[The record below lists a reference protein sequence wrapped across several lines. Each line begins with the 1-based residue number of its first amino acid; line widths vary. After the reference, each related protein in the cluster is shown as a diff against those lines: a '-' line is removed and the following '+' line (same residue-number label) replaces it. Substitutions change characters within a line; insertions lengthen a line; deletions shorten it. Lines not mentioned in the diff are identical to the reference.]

1 MSLED
6 TEMIDTVADS
16 GTTGHFFPN
25 KVNKKNSHNEIKVI
39 CASNH
44 SMESVATT
52 ALDIPKLSMK
62 ANTAYHF
69 NAIMEQLLLS
79 IPLLTDDGCNINLTM
94 DNIVVTKND
103 KIKLKGIQ
111 DKISTL
117 WMIPIKL
124 LKKVNLLAQ
133 ALPPVPMVYA
143 ENSTYHQPPIAKLMA
158 YPNATRNVLVI
169 VESRVEFFSSV
180 FVFIYFSQCFF
191 LSHPFLMVR

>member
-143 ENSTYHQPPIAKLMA
+143 ENSTYHQPTIAKLMA

-169 VESRVEFFSSV
+169 AESRVEHFSSV
-180 FVFIYFSQCFF
+180 FVSIYFLSVSSF
-191 LSHPFLMVR
+191 LILS

>member
-1 MSLED
+1 MIEIAPVNLKKNYQTNVTMSLED

-44 SMESVATT
+44 SMESVATS

-103 KIKLKGIQ
+103 NI
-111 DKISTL
+111 
-117 WMIPIKL
+117 
-124 LKKVNLLAQ
+124 NLRAFK
-133 ALPPVPMVYA
+133 
-143 ENSTYHQPPIAKLMA
+143 TK
-158 YPNATRNVLVI
+158 YPH
-169 VESRVEFFSSV
+169 FG
-180 FVFIYFSQCFF
+180 
-191 LSHPFLMVR
+191 